1 MNSNNSDLKME
12 SSSIVSH
19 KKDNVTPSSGMV
31 TSPDASSNDTSEN
44 LTNPQSHALE
54 EKQPDNVM
62 SVNPANKDEQ
72 STGDVEGILQLSGQ
86 HVKMIDNALDSM
98 AHEGN
103 SVNDAD
109 DNDVNRNDDSEN
121 QVQRKWPELKSAHI
135 MTQKEINSHNSY
147 IDNSYRD
154 REWKKG
160 NVNVH

>member
-12 SSSIVSH
+12 SSSIVSP

-31 TSPDASSNDTSEN
+31 TSPGASSNDTSEN
-44 LTNPQSHALE
+44 LTNSQSHASE

-109 DNDVNRNDDSEN
+109 DNDVNGNDDSEN
-121 QVQRKWPELKSAHI
+121 QV
-135 MTQKEINSHNSY
+135 
-147 IDNSYRD
+147 
-154 REWKKG
+154 
-160 NVNVH
+160 